1 MTQGKITVSGS
12 AKTLTVYNKIKL
24 PFNYNIIIVL
34 TKIKLNNPI
43 ISFCVKL
50 VYAYHIINKF
60 SNNITLLCFL
70 FGGQND

>member
-1 MTQGKITVSGS
+1 MTPEKTTVSDS

-24 PFNYNIIIVL
+24 PLNYNIIIVL
-34 TKIKLNNPI
+34 TKIKINNPI

-50 VYAYHIINKF
+50 VYAHYIINKF
-60 SNNITLLCFL
+60 SNNITLHCFL